1 MRIGDMNKM
10 KHLLLKKGI
19 KLVCIAVEGGD
30 CIGKGTFSKSLH
42 NYLVSR
48 VSKLNTDKRTFLQ
61 PIFLSF
67 PDYNEPMSGDT
78 IKAYLKT
85 EKLNQYIL
93 NGFMSDNR
101 YNVFYK
107 LMTDLLGSD
116 DVDYNPNVE
125 EGHDAIQLVICDRSV
140 FSAMTYTMA
149 KSIAHNYRVKDTK
162 DKEEFKKIYIDY
174 LANDLDFTLSLCN
187 SGLDLTITTTNEF
200 KLYDKL
206 RKKYNADT
214 FDRVVGTRYNLYEVA
229 STFNADFMEGI
240 PTPDFL
246 IQVNEDFS
254 DPRSREAHKFTQ
266 DARAEERG
274 KDSNENDEELQ
285 NDVTKIYY
293 EFRNMYEDIIKTTSL
308 FDLGAKRDIFIP
320 FGTNFGNTDYEEK
333 VFKLLKKAS
342 FDTVELEVKDNG
354 SSILDDYP
362 F

>member
-42 NYLVSR
+42 NYLTSK
-48 VSKLNTDKRTFLQ
+48 VSKLNTDKRTFLE
-61 PIFLSF
+61 PILLSF

-85 EKLNQYIL
+85 EKVNQYIL
-93 NGFMSDNR
+93 NGQMTDNR

-116 DVDYNPNVE
+116 SAEHNPDVENRYEAV
-125 EGHDAIQLVICDRSV
+125 QLVICDRSV
-140 FSAMTYTMA
+140 FSAMTYTLA
-149 KSIAHNYRVKDTK
+149 KSIAQNYRIKDTK

-174 LANDLDFTLSLCN
+174 MVNDSDFELSLCN
-187 SGLDLTITTTNEF
+187 CGLDLTAKTTNEF
-200 KLYDKL
+200 KLYDKV
-206 RKKYNADT
+206 RKKYDPDT
-214 FDRVVGTRYNLYEVA
+214 FERVAGGRYTLYEMT
-229 STFNADFMEGI
+229 SIFNGDFMEGI

-266 DARAEERG
+266 DARAEERS
-274 KDSNENDEELQ
+274 KDTNEKDETLQ
-285 NDVTKIYY
+285 DDVTRIYY
-293 EFRNMYEDIIKTTSL
+293 EFRNVYSAIIKVTSL
-308 FDLGAKRDIFIP
+308 FDLGEKRDMFIP

-333 VFKLLKKAS
+333 VFKLLKKVS
-342 FDTVELEVKDNG
+342 FNTVELEVKNNG
-354 SSILDDYP
+354 SSILEEFP